1 MDVKREALVARL
13 EEISRT
19 PLDLIQVDQ
28 AGEICRDV
36 FDRHSEE
43 TPVGV
48 ARFGSAI

>member
-1 MDVKREALVARL
+1 MDVERLLALAAKPLAEIEPEEAGDV
-13 EEISRT
+13 
-19 PLDLIQVDQ
+19 V
-28 AGEICRDV
+28 RDV